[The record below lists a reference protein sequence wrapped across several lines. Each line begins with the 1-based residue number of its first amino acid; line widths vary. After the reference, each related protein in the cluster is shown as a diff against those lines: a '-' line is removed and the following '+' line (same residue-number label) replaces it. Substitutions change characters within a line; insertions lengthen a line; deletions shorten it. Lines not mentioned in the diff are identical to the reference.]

1 MARVTLEG
9 VDATLRAVKEI
20 VSGISDKVERIN
32 GHVDD
37 HETRLALVEQKQ
49 NQTERGRGVWINL
62 AMLVAATVIGGA
74 ILVAVNGG
82 FR

>member
-1 MARVTLEG
+1 MGHVTLEAL
-9 VDATLRAVKEI
+9 DATLRAVKSI
-20 VSGISDKVERIN
+20 VSETKSQVEKIN

-49 NQTERGRGVWINL
+49 DQAEKGRGVWVNL
-62 AMLVAATVIGGA
+62 AMLVVATVLGGA
-74 ILVAVNGG
+74 ILVVINGG